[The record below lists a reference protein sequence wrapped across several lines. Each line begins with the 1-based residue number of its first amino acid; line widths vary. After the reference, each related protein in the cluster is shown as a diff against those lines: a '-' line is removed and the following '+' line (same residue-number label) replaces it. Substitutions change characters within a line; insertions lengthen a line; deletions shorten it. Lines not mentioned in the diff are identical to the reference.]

1 MRRLL
6 VLVLSALLATTGT
19 AAADE
24 RIVGGERASIEA
36 SPWVVY
42 LVDDRGAQFCGGTIV
57 APSKVLT
64 AAHCALGRSPR
75 DLRVVAG
82 REDKL
87 DRESGVVATVTDIWI
102 HSRYVSADEG
112 EDVAVLTLKQALPYT
127 PLPFAEPSD
136 QALYEPGT
144 KLSALGWGRTSENGK
159 TSRYL
164 LQATVP
170 VLPNE
175 FCVDT
180 YPQFV
185 EEDMFCAGF
194 KGGKVDTCQ
203 GDSGGPIVADGK
215 LVGVTSWGEG
225 CARRNKPGVYVRISR
240 YAKELH
246 SIVDAS
252 PPGVVDP
259 EASAR

>member
-6 VLVLSALLATTGT
+6 VLVLTAMLASTGT

-24 RIVGGERASIEA
+24 QVVGGERASIKA
-36 SPWVVY
+36 NPWAVY
-42 LVDDRGAQFCGGTIV
+42 LVDDRGTQFCGGTIV
-57 APSKVLT
+57 APAKVLT

-75 DLRVVAG
+75 EVQVVAG

-87 DRESGVVATVTDIWI
+87 DRQAGVVAAVTGIWI
-102 HSRYVSADEG
+102 HKQYTSADEG
-112 EDVAVLTLKQALPYT
+112 EDVAVLTLKKALPYA
-127 PLPFAEPSD
+127 PLPLAEQSD
-136 QALYEPGT
+136 RALYQPGT
-144 KLSALGWGRTSENGK
+144 ELRALGWGRTTENGK

-164 LQATVP
+164 MQATVP
-170 VLPNE
+170 VLPDA

-185 EEDMFCAGF
+185 KADMFCAGF
-194 KGGKVDTCQ
+194 EGGKVDTCQ

-240 YAKELH
+240 YAEELH
-246 SIVDAS
+246 SVVDAS

-259 EASAR
+259 

>member
-6 VLVLSALLATTGT
+6 VLVLTAMLASTGT

-24 RIVGGERASIEA
+24 QVVGGERASIEA
-36 SPWVVY
+36 NPWAVY
-42 LVDDRGAQFCGGTIV
+42 LVDDRGTQFCGGTIV
-57 APSKVLT
+57 APAKVLT

-75 DLRVVAG
+75 EVQVVAG

-87 DRESGVVATVTDIWI
+87 DRQAGVVAAVTGIWI
-102 HSRYVSADEG
+102 HKQYTSADEG
-112 EDVAVLTLKQALPYT
+112 EDVAVLTLKKALPYA
-127 PLPFAEPSD
+127 PLPLAEPSD
-136 QALYEPGT
+136 RALYQPGT
-144 KLSALGWGRTSENGK
+144 ELRALGWGRTTENGK

-164 LQATVP
+164 MQATVP
-170 VLPNE
+170 VLPDA

-185 EEDMFCAGF
+185 KADMFCAGF
-194 KGGKVDTCQ
+194 EGGKVDTCQ

-240 YAKELH
+240 YAEELH
-246 SIVDAS
+246 SVVDAS

-259 EASAR
+259 